1 MKRDKRARLQLA
13 EVISLDSRRTTSS
26 FVHRE
31 QLISGQLYVF
41 PTHRLDQRLPG
52 RRWNAL
58 TFPPFFDR
66 VLPPPHFGGQLRE
79 SAPTVKD
86 IVKRAHV
93 VQHTSDRLSDQ
104 VPPMIPMTVLRSTG
118 TISPMGRATTPVK
131 FRAEMAKR
139 LMSARIMAGFETKR
153 QAADALQIGLDR
165 YEKWESGRTP
175 VPAQYV
181 GAICELFSIDANYLF
196 GVGQPLAQRKAV
208 SA

>member
-1 MKRDKRARLQLA
+1 
-13 EVISLDSRRTTSS
+13 
-26 FVHRE
+26 
-31 QLISGQLYVF
+31 
-41 PTHRLDQRLPG
+41 
-52 RRWNAL
+52 
-58 TFPPFFDR
+58 
-66 VLPPPHFGGQLRE
+66 
-79 SAPTVKD
+79 
-86 IVKRAHV
+86 
-93 VQHTSDRLSDQ
+93 
-104 VPPMIPMTVLRSTG
+104 
-118 TISPMGRATTPVK
+118 MGRATTPVK